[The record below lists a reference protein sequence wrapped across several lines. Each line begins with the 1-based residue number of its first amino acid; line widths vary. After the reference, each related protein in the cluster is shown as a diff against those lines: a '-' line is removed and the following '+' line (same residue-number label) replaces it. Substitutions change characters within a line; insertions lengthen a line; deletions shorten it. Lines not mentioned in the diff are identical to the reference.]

1 MMASWF
7 VVFVY
12 VVIVALSGII
22 GSITGVGGVL
32 TKIGMDLVGVNNA
45 VVISFYSSVSV
56 LVMAIISIAKHWHA
70 GFHFK
75 PKLLISISTGS
86 IVGGYIGQQILAS
99 IYKIFPDRI
108 VKMSQSGI
116 LFIILVIIFIYSLIE
131 NKVKHWNIQL
141 WELAV
146 IIGFVLGLVAVFLGI
161 GGGILNLAVLLVMF
175 GLSNKDAAVYSLG
188 IAFFSTLSK
197 FVNITITHTIIH
209 FNPIVLIAVVIT
221 VIITAYIGTALK
233 MSMKNSGIGR
243 LYSFVLLIMIIMTG
257 FNFIRM
263 L

>member
-1 MMASWF
+1 MANWF
-7 VVFVY
+7 VVIVY
-12 VVIVALSGII
+12 VVITALSGII

-32 TKIGMDLVGVNNA
+32 TKIGMDLVGVNSA

-56 LVMAIISIAKHWHA
+56 LVMAIISVIKHWRA

-75 PKLLISISTGS
+75 PKLLISIAAGS
-86 IVGGYIGQQILAS
+86 IIGGYIGQQILAN
-99 IYKIFPDRI
+99 IYKLFPDRI

-116 LFIILVIIFIYSLIE
+116 LFVILVIIFIYSLIKDKIK
-131 NKVKHWNIQL
+131 NWNIQSWL
-141 WELAV
+141 LAA
-146 IIGFVLGLVAVFLGI
+146 IIGFALGSVAVFLGI
-161 GGGILNLAVLLVMF
+161 GGGILNLAVLLVLF

-197 FVNITITHTIIH
+197 FMNIAITHTVIH
-209 FNPIVLIAVVIT
+209 FNLTVLVAVIIT

-233 MSMKNSGIGR
+233 MRMKNSGVGR

-257 FNFIRM
+257 FNFVRM
-263 L
+263 F